1 VCGIIGIINALP
13 SSSEFSNNASYDVY
27 RGLLTLQ
34 HRGQDSAGILTYDHT
49 SREFHLEKRKGLV
62 SNVFDKSTLEE
73 LKGNLSI
80 GHTRYVT
87 VGSDHKSN
95 IQPMVTGIPFG
106 IGMVHNGNILNFYNI
121 KKILREETGSH
132 LLSNN
137 DVELILNLWC
147 HHMINMS
154 TRGFELDIAVKAL
167 REVYQ
172 TLIGAYSV
180 VGIVSGMGLFAF
192 RDPHGIRP
200 LVLGKKE
207 VFGEPTSWCF
217 TSETLALNIL
227 GYEYEREVKPGEF
240 IFIDNYGNMYNTII
254 KSEEKNSHCMFE
266 WVYFSGVESELEG
279 MSVYTARLNLGKH
292 LSKKIQ
298 HEIDNKII
306 NPDVVVPVPDTSR
319 TAAIAIAETLKL
331 PYREALIKNRYVYR
345 SFILGNQQKREQA
358 VEQKLSPVKS
368 EILGKNILLVDDS
381 IVRGTTSKKI
391 VALLKRYGA
400 SSVTLVS
407 TCPPL
412 RYPCFYGVDFPS
424 EEELIAS
431 HRTEEE
437 IAQILGVDRVIYLN
451 IADLKLSLQHE
462 NLCLACLNNDYPT
475 PITDKNIFQEIRTN
489 ELKTQRGYV

>member
-1 VCGIIGIINALP
+1 MCGIIGIVNTLP
-13 SSSEFSNNASYDVY
+13 SSIGSSNNASYDVY

-34 HRGQDSAGILTYDHT
+34 HRGQDSAGILTYDNT

-62 SNVFDKSTLEE
+62 SSVFDKGTLEE

-106 IGMVHNGNILNFYNI
+106 IGMVHNGNILNFYSI
-121 KKILREETGSH
+121 KRILREETGSH

-137 DVELILNLWC
+137 DIELILNLWC
-147 HHMINMS
+147 HHMINMG

-167 REVYQ
+167 KEVYK

-192 RDPHGIRP
+192 RDPHGFRP

-207 VFGEPTSWCF
+207 TSLETSWCF
-217 TSETLALNIL
+217 ASETLALNIL

-240 IFIDNYGNMYNTII
+240 VFIDNYGNMYNTII
-254 KSEEKNSHCMFE
+254 KSETRNSHCMFE

-279 MSVYTARLNLGKH
+279 MSVYTSRLNLGKF
-292 LSKKIQ
+292 LAKKIQ
-298 HEIDNKII
+298 REIDQKII

-368 EILGKNILLVDDS
+368 EIFGKNILLVDDS

-391 VALLKRYGA
+391 IALLKRYGA
-400 SSVTLVS
+400 QSVTLVS

-424 EEELIAS
+424 TGELIAS
-431 HRTEEE
+431 NRTEEE
-437 IAQILGVDRVIYLN
+437 IARIIGVDKVIYLE
-451 IADLKLSLQHE
+451 IEDLKLSLQHE

-475 PITDKNIFQEIRTN
+475 PIDDKNIFQEIRN
-489 ELKTQRGYV
+489 HEMKTQREYL